1 MELGALSRDNVGTN
15 GASREGLIEGSRSGA
30 LSGRGAARGRR
41 CSFIKRLFVRGDSR
55 GSFQPGEGHCGEADP
70 YLRDVSVS
78 RLSAGF
84 SRWYLNKKSRGREI
98 TGGARARVPIRIDFY
113 RGLAA
118 RDVTPP

>member
-1 MELGALSRDNVGTN
+1 
-15 GASREGLIEGSRSGA
+15 
-30 LSGRGAARGRR
+30 
-41 CSFIKRLFVRGDSR
+41 VRGDSR
-55 GSFQPGEGHCGEADP
+55 SSFQPGEGHCGEADP

-84 SRWYLNKKSRGREI
+84 SRRYLNKKSRGREI
-98 TGGARARVPIRIDFY
+98 TGGARARLPIRIDFY